1 MAINGA
7 KSMNPAMQP
16 LKSFLA
22 DLDTMVRTLVAGAV
36 APAPRPPKPKA
47 AKPKVAK
54 KSVRKPGDRK

>member
-36 APAPRPPKPKA
+36 AAAPRPSKPNVVK
-47 AKPKVAK
+47 KP
-54 KSVRKPGDRK
+54 VRKPGDRK